1 MPKTKLGE
9 RVKELSAPP
18 KVDREFWQALGGG
31 LERNRIKSSEAA
43 EARFLEIAANTY
55 RAKKEDPDKF
65 TLKELRR
72 IISKLDLT
80 SEEVGKFMG
89 CKR

>member
-1 MPKTKLGE
+1 MPRTKYAQRLQDM
-9 RVKELSAPP
+9 KAPP

-31 LERNRIKSSEAA
+31 LERNRVKSSEAA
-43 EARFLEIAANTY
+43 EARFFEIATSTY
-55 RAKKEDPDKF
+55 RAKKDDPDKF
-65 TLKELRR
+65 TLKELRQ
-72 IISKLDLT
+72 IIRKLDLT